1 LLPALDKVE
10 HLWYTISGGV
20 NMPAKNPRVNIVLD
34 PLLYAALGKMAERD
48 GVSMSLEARDLIK
61 EALEAKEDIYW
72 DIVAADRARTYNGK
86 KAVSHKDIWGK

>member
-1 LLPALDKVE
+1 
-10 HLWYTISGGV
+10 
-20 NMPAKNPRVNIVLD
+20 MPAKNPRVNIVLD

-72 DIVAADRARTYNGK
+72 DIVASDRGRTYSAK
-86 KAVSHKDIWGK
+86 KSVSHKDLWPSNGHKP